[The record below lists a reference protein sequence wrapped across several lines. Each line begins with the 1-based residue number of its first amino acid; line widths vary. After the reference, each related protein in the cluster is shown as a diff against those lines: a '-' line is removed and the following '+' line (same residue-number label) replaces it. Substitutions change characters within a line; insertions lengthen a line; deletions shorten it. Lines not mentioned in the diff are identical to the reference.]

1 MAKDELKKVAWTHMD
16 EARQKQAL
24 EFAAGYKN
32 FLTAAKTER
41 ETNAYILEAA
51 KKRGFKAISE
61 IQTLQAG
68 QKIYFTYHGKAC
80 ALAVI
85 GKEPLEKGLN
95 IIASHLDSPRVD
107 LKANPLYEADG
118 MVWFKTHYYG
128 GIKKY
133 QWVATPLSLHGV
145 AAKKDGTTVTLALG
159 EQPEENAFT
168 ITDLLPHL
176 AKDQMEKKMSE
187 AIEGEKL
194 NLLIGSRP
202 AAQEEDPFAA
212 YIWQLLK
219 EKYQL
224 EAEDFASAE
233 LQLVPAYPARDIGFD
248 GSMIG
253 AYGQDDRI
261 CVYTSLQALFA
272 IEAPE
277 KTALCIFADKEEIG
291 SVGNTGLQSLLM
303 DSIFVDLLHR
313 SGQDDYYS
321 LRQAMIHSA
330 ALSADVNAAVDP
342 NYADAFEKMNCSF
355 LGRGVVMTKYT
366 GARGKSD
373 SNDAHP
379 EYLAKLR
386 KLFDDHDIV
395 WQVGEL
401 GKVDIGGG
409 GTVAKYMS
417 YFGMEVVDCGPAI
430 LSMHSPFEVSSK
442 ADVYMA
448 YSAYTKFFQM
458 L

>member
-1 MAKDELKKVAWTHMD
+1 MPKDQMKKVAWTHLD
-16 EARQKQAL
+16 EARQAAAL
-24 EFAAGYKN
+24 SFAEGYREFLSAV
-32 FLTAAKTER
+32 KTER
-41 ETNAYILEAA
+41 ETNAYVLREA
-51 KKRGFKAISE
+51 KKRGFKALTESGG
-61 IQTLQAG
+61 LAPG
-68 QKIYFTYHGKAC
+68 QKIWFSFSGKAC

-85 GKEPLEKGLN
+85 GRTPLEEGIN
-95 IIASHLDSPRVD
+95 IIASHLDSPRID

-118 MVWFKTHYYG
+118 MAFFKTHYYG

-133 QWVATPLSLHGV
+133 QWVTLPLALHGV
-145 AAKKDGTTVTLALG
+145 VARKDGTTVTITLG
-159 EQPEENAFT
+159 DDPAETAFA

-176 AKDQMEKKMSE
+176 AKDQMEKKLSE
-187 AIEGEKL
+187 GIDGEKL
-194 NLLIGSRP
+194 NLLVGSFP
-202 AAQEEDPFAA
+202 SDQEEDPFKSH
-212 YIWQLLK
+212 IVNLLR

-224 EAEDFASAE
+224 EEDDFASAE

-248 GSMIG
+248 RSMIG

-261 CVYTSLQALFA
+261 CVYTSLQAIL
-272 IEAPE
+272 ETENPE

-303 DSIFVDLLHR
+303 DNIFVDLLHAQGR
-313 SGQDDYYS
+313 DDYYR
-321 LRQAMIHSA
+321 LRQAMIHSV

-342 NYADAFEKMNCSF
+342 NYIEAFEKQNCSF
-355 LGRGVVMTKYT
+355 LGRGVVLTKYT

-379 EYLAKLR
+379 EYLARLR
-386 KLFDDHDIV
+386 QLFDQHDIV

-430 LSMHSPFEVSSK
+430 LSMHSPFEIASK
-442 ADVYMA
+442 ADIFMTYQA
-448 YSAYTKFFQM
+448 FSQFFSAF
-458 L
+458 